1 MADLTSTRSTFR
13 GLIIPWAELSYDT
26 AGSTITQAG
35 PVPGHAVPQ
44 QATSLSLVTSGE
56 MAASQTYSVRV
67 QRPGYPTGTDQGLG
81 LVWRHDDTE
90 DWRGCD
96 PPGTLTAWESAL
108 TVAGGAVITPEFP
121 AALTLRDGSV
131 LCFYGAYSSALGKDL
146 VRVIKRDA
154 TTGVWG
160 SAVTVYTAGGAYPST
175 IYAHPA
181 PLLLPSGRILVFYF
195 VYDQSTMFGATNDQI
210 VIYMS
215 YSDDDG
221 ATWTI
226 GSRTCAPVATY
237 YNAAGSGTTNYDKTM
252 GMVAYYHSTGIGL
265 WYCLR
270 LADTNLGL
278 EYPREVLFQGAS
290 ATLGTEFTLVAQ
302 ADYSDGD
309 YSEYLGCAPAV
320 CQVDGAILLGWV
332 QYNLGVGTL
341 PKGGYPICVRLSSVW
356 EPYVGRTI
364 LTVSNTSFAAWY
376 VAAAVSGGEAQAY
389 DLTMTQDDAG
399 NALAVW
405 RNYDASGSIRVNFSN
420 DTGATWTPQ
429 GRGSV
434 STFRADSAGNA
445 YPWRL
450 SATWQQS
457 RLIVMHQ
464 SAAVVATVGDT
475 IGAMYLGGWSTVTRP
490 MVADFSQYLSA
501 YRINLSLGWL
511 PIELP
516 NNTAY
521 WATAGAG
528 TATLTGDRLN
538 ISTAG
543 TARTYTR
550 TASASSV
557 AEGLTVEVEV
567 APVASSVVADAVVLT
582 VIVADGVAEYR
593 VTARIGTAAVNFRDD
608 HATAGAGASIAS
620 ATIDTTGG
628 VVILLDMTGDSMR
641 AYVRQRSTGSD
652 REWTLAASS
661 DTLTDAASYT
671 APAAACAIE
680 WGHRSSTAE
689 SNWYRVSWDEGEWLG
704 THLTSV
710 TYPLDLQARHI
721 AATPCH
727 LDGGLYVQ
735 ALNGPGYIADEFDI
749 ATRYEYGRE
758 RLDPKLFPSPRHT
771 WRTTGSDRAVQVPQQ
786 LHTWRVD
793 DGITTASR
801 PPASTIAISVHNA
814 NWRTGSL
821 RRRATAGAY
830 TTVATFDAAAGMT
843 GLGFLRAG
851 VAVYGDPGNSS
862 PPYFHQGELRGAYID
877 LGSNTVRRIAR
888 NTAGFF
894 GGNSG
899 KRCVLYLEDIADT
912 EPTSGASAAIWP
924 SDFAVVAEIGTTDYR
939 AVQLIIDAQYT
950 ADGYTEAGTILPGHF
965 EPFAFEN
972 SWGRVIETTARV
984 ERTELRD
991 GTERTRQAGPAARV
1005 VELAWVDGVDLT
1017 GVSGV
1022 ATYNNIIA
1030 TSATGGS
1037 GAAGVV
1043 QETPIMLEDL
1053 IEELTQART
1062 LGAYVAR
1069 LAKGDTGADTRVVNR
1084 REDGPILVRFPDAIR
1099 RESIQGTPNDASA
1112 GEVVRIATVALR
1124 EIT

>member
-1 MADLTSTRSTFR
+1 MADLTSTRDTFR
-13 GLIIPWAELSYDT
+13 GLIIPWAELSIDT
-26 AGSTITQAG
+26 GQTTVTQAG

-44 QATSLSLVTSGE
+44 QSTALALVTSGE
-56 MAASQTYSVRV
+56 MAASQTYTVRV

-81 LVWRHDDTE
+81 IVWRHDDAE

-96 PPGTLTAWESAL
+96 PPGTLTAWEAAL
-108 TVAGGAVITPEFP
+108 VVPGGSIITPEFP

-131 LCFYGAYSSALGKDL
+131 LCFYGAYSSALSKDL
-146 VRVIKRDA
+146 VRVIKRDPD
-154 TTGVWG
+154 TGAWG
-160 SAVTVYTAGGAYPST
+160 SAVTVYTAAGAYPST

-195 VYDQSTMFGATNDQI
+195 VYDQSTTFGASNDQI

-226 GSRTCAPVATY
+226 GSRTCAPTPTY
-237 YNAAGSGTTNYDKTM
+237 YNAAGSGTSYYDKTM
-252 GMVAYYHSTGIGL
+252 GMVAYYHPTGVGL

-309 YSEYLGCAPAV
+309 YSTYLGCAPAV
-320 CQVDGAILLGWV
+320 CQVDGAILLGWA
-332 QYNLGVGTL
+332 QYNLSVGSL

-356 EPYVGRTI
+356 EPYVGREI
-364 LTVSNTSFAAWY
+364 LTVSNTTFAAWY
-376 VAAAVSGGEAQAY
+376 VAAAVSGGEAEAY

-399 NALAVW
+399 NALAVI
-405 RNYDASGSIRVNFSN
+405 RNYDAEGAIRVNFSN

-434 STFRADSAGNA
+434 SSFRLDDAGNA

-450 SATWQQS
+450 SATWQRS

-464 SAAVVATVGDT
+464 SNAVAATVGDT
-475 IGAMYLGGWSTVTRP
+475 IGAMYYGGWSTVTRP

-516 NNTAY
+516 DNTGY
-521 WATAGAG
+521 WTDSGAG
-528 TATLTGDRLN
+528 TPTLSGDKLN
-538 ISTAG
+538 IST
-543 TARTYTR
+543 TANALIYTR

-567 APVASSVVADAVVLT
+567 TPVTSVATSEEAVLT

-593 VTARIGTAAVNFRDD
+593 VTARIGTAAVTFRDD
-608 HATAGAGASIAS
+608 HAAAGVG
-620 ATIDTTGG
+620 ATIATATLDTTGG
-628 VVILLDMTGDSMR
+628 VVILLDVTGDSMI
-641 AYVRQRSTGSD
+641 AYVRARSAQPD
-652 REWTLAASS
+652 REWTAAASS
-661 DTLTDAASYT
+661 SALTDAASYT
-671 APAAACAIE
+671 APVANCAIQ
-680 WGHRSSTAE
+680 WGHRTSTAE
-689 SNWYRVSWDEGEWLG
+689 SNWHRVSWDEGEWLG
-704 THLTSV
+704 THLTTT

-727 LDGGLYVQ
+727 VDGGFSVQ
-735 ALNGPGYIADEFDI
+735 AFNGPGYMGDEFDI
-749 ATRYEYGRE
+749 ATRYEWGRE
-758 RLDPKLFPSPRHT
+758 RIDPRLFPSPRHA
-771 WRTTGSDRAVQVPQQ
+771 WRTLGTDRTVQTTQQ
-786 LHTWRVD
+786 TYTWRVD
-793 DGITTASR
+793 ETITTASR
-801 PPASTIAISVHNA
+801 PPGSTLAISVHGA

-821 RRRATAGAY
+821 RRRATGGAY
-830 TTVATFDAAAGMT
+830 TTVATLDAAKGLT
-843 GLGFLRAG
+843 GLGFARTGAS
-851 VAVYGDPGNSS
+851 VQGDTANVS

-877 LGSNTVRRIAR
+877 LGSNTVRRISR

-894 GGNSG
+894 GGSSG

-912 EPTSGASAAIWP
+912 EPTSGAAAAIWP
-924 SDFAVVAEIGTTDYR
+924 ANWAYAIEIDTTGYR
-939 AVQLIIDAQYT
+939 GLQLIIDAQYT
-950 ADGYTEAGTILPGHF
+950 STGYVQSGTILPGHF

-972 SWGRVIETTARV
+972 SWGRVVETTARV

-991 GTERTRQAGPAARV
+991 GTERSRQAGPAART
-1005 VELAWVDGVDLT
+1005 VELAWVDGIDLT
-1017 GVSGV
+1017 GVSGT
-1022 ATYNNIIA
+1022 APHADTIA
-1030 TSATGGS
+1030 TTSTGG
-1037 GAAGVV
+1037 ALPAGVV
-1043 QETPIMLEDL
+1043 QETPIMLEDM
-1053 IEELTQART
+1053 IEELVQART
-1062 LGAYVAR
+1062 LAAYVAR
-1069 LAKGDTGADTRVVNR
+1069 FGKSDEHTVNR
-1084 REDGPILVRFPDAIR
+1084 RENGPILVRFADSVR
-1099 RESIQGTPNDASA
+1099 REVIQGTPNDATA
-1112 GEVVRIATVALR
+1112 GEVVRIATTALR